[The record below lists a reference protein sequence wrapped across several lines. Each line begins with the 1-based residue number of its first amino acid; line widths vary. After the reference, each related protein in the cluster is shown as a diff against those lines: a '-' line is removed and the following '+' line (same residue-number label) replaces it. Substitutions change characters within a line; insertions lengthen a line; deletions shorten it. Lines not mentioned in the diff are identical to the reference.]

1 MTILAIQSSSPLPI
15 FAQIMHGVKELIL
28 QGHMK
33 AGEMIPSVR
42 ALAQDLKVNPN
53 TVARAYREL
62 EREKWIEAQRGEG
75 YRVLAPPGAGVKAF
89 IRQKQKSLAGEILS
103 LKKAG
108 LSDREILETIK
119 MIMEGS
125 HD

>member
-1 MTILAIQSSSPLPI
+1 MTILSIHPSSPLPI
-15 FAQIMHGVKELIL
+15 FAQIMHGMKELIL
-28 QGHMK
+28 QEHLK
-33 AGEMIPSVR
+33 PGEMIPSVR

-62 EREKWIEAQRGEG
+62 EREKWIEARRGEG
-75 YRVLAPPGAGVKAF
+75 YEVLPPPGAGVKAF
-89 IRQKQKSLAGEILS
+89 IREKQKSLAGEILS

-108 LSDREILETIK
+108 LTNQDIIETVKLIL
-119 MIMEGS
+119 EGS

>member
-1 MTILAIQSSSPLPI
+1 MTILPIHPSSPLPI

-28 QGHMK
+28 QGHLKSGAMV
-33 AGEMIPSVR
+33 PSVR

-62 EREKWIEAQRGEG
+62 EREKWIEARRGEG
-75 YRVLAPPGAGVKAF
+75 YEVLAPPGPGVKAF
-89 IRQKQKSLAGEILS
+89 IREKQKGLAAEVLS

-108 LSDREILETIK
+108 LADREILETVKTIL
-119 MIMEGS
+119 EGS

>member
-1 MTILAIQSSSPLPI
+1 MTILPIHPSSPLPI

-28 QGHMK
+28 QGHLK
-33 AGEMIPSVR
+33 TGEMIPSVR

-53 TVARAYREL
+53 TVARSYREL

-75 YRVLAPPGAGVKAF
+75 YRALAPPGPGVKAF
-89 IRQKQKSLAGEILS
+89 IKEKQKGLAGEILS

-108 LSDREILETIK
+108 LADREILETVKSIL
-119 MIMEGS
+119 EVG

>member
-1 MTILAIQSSSPLPI
+1 VTILNIHASSPLPI
-15 FAQIMHGVKELIL
+15 FAQIMHGMKELIL
-28 QGHMK
+28 HGNLK

-53 TVARAYREL
+53 TVARAYRDL

-75 YRVLAPPGAGVKAF
+75 YRVLAPPGPGVKAF
-89 IRQKQKSLAGEILS
+89 IKEKQKGLSNEILS

-108 LSDREILETIK
+108 LTDREILETVKAIL
-119 MIMEGS
+119 EGS